1 MIVMLNGSFGVGK
14 TSTARALVERLPG
27 TIVFDPELVGS
38 MVRAITEGIRSGPED
53 TDDYQDIAVW
63 RSLTVETACQI
74 YRRYKRPL
82 IVPMTLANPAYL
94 DEIRAGFARIT
105 PRLCHFCLVAPL
117 ETVHARL
124 RERGEAEGSWAFRK
138 AARYVPVLDG
148 PRFREHVDTVGRSP
162 AEIAERIVESLC
174 RDAPDAP

>member
-27 TIVFDPELVGS
+27 AIVFDPELVGS

-53 TDDYQDIAVW
+53 TDDYQDIALW
-63 RSLTVETACQI
+63 RSLTVETARQL
-74 YRRYKRPL
+74 YRRYARPL

-94 DEIRAGFARIT
+94 DEIRGGFARIT
-105 PRLCHFCLVAPL
+105 PRLRHFCLVAPL

-124 RERGEAEGSWAFRK
+124 RERGEAEGSWAFGK
-138 AARYVPVLDG
+138 AAQYVSVLG
-148 PRFREHVDTVGRSP
+148 APPFREHVDTVGRSP
-162 AEIAERIVESLC
+162 AEIAEHIADSLY